1 MEPKFLIGQNVVVVK
16 QIAFLFDNTIVRAGE
31 VGQVVEYDYFIISP
45 DDDLKI
51 DYIVKIGNRTLFFY
65 EDELA
70 PYPQTKE

>member
-51 DYIVKIGNRTLFFY
+51 DYIV
-65 EDELA
+65 
-70 PYPQTKE
+70 